1 MTPGVLGLHSPLA
14 LALAILVGVV
24 VPVMVIVEV
33 IVVGAAYRHCALN
46 NAPSANL
53 ERPR

>member
-1 MTPGVLGLHSPLA
+1 MTSGVFALDSPLGA
-14 LALAILVGVV
+14 CSISGVV

-33 IVVGAAYRHCALN
+33 MIVVGAAYRHDALN
-46 NAPSANL
+46 NVPSANL

>member
-1 MTPGVLGLHSPLA
+1 MLAVL
-14 LALAILVGVV
+14 VRVV
-24 VPVMVIVEV
+24 VPVMVMLEV
-33 IVVGAAYRHCALN
+33 MIVVGAAYRHDALN